1 MAKASK
7 PGNIAVSGI
16 KETVTNEPTVK
27 QDGTTA
33 SQAKKEEAAATKTAA
48 SAKTSTTTKSSSLT
62 GKSSSVQSAVLCS
75 ARGRNPERPECG

>member
-7 PGNIAVSGI
+7 PGNIAVAGI

-33 SQAKKEEAAATKTAA
+33 SQAKKRR
-48 SAKTSTTTKSSSLT
+48 
-62 GKSSSVQSAVLCS
+62 GCS
-75 ARGRNPERPECG
+75 N

>member
-1 MAKASK
+1 MAKATK

-33 SQAKKEEAAATKTAA
+33 SQAKKEEAAANKAVASTTKT
-48 SAKTSTTTKSSSLT
+48 SPVNILRIPSHHFKKQMEYGEL
-62 GKSSSVQSAVLCS
+62 KKI
-75 ARGRNPERPECG
+75 

>member
-33 SQAKKEEAAATKTAA
+33 SQAKKEEAITLKNL
-48 SAKTSTTTKSSSLT
+48 KH
-62 GKSSSVQSAVLCS
+62 Q
-75 ARGRNPERPECG
+75 